1 MSIIK
6 KCFAA
11 FIACIFLTGSS
22 VDAAARV
29 IERGSAAQV
38 SKQQLKDGDEV
49 ELPSMDIPPMTIDP
63 PPKPPKKEEK
73 PFDWTEWADPDKRP
87 KPEQSTEQPSDDQQS
102 KQPQDDQSD
111 NQPKT
116 DLPDYTIPGV
126 ETEQSKPPTPE
137 PPAVVEDEGLEFKV
151 VHRNGVMAFALIAAH
166 EKYELRPALAR
177 GIIPGRATV
186 KGMSSGT
193 TAAINASY
201 FGLSGEIYGV
211 TKIDGVIVG
220 TTYFTR
226 SAMGINEDG
235 TTMFGRVDYQGTL
248 TSGGMSVDISG
259 VNCERGENSIVVYN
273 NFQGRTTGTNDFGS
287 EAVVE
292 RGIVKL
298 VTIGKGNNVIPAG
311 GYVIS
316 AHGSKKDFIQKL
328 RAGDQVEFSEAIV
341 DVDGGGDFNSAL
353 QVIGAGPRLVKDGR
367 VFVNADQEKFPPD
380 IRIGRAPRSAVGVT
394 KYGDY
399 IFAVVDGR
407 QTHSRGCTLQEWA
420 TILLNDFG
428 AVNAI
433 NLDGGG
439 STELVVKGNIVN
451 SPSDGKE
458 RPVADAL
465 LIVGKSIPNS

>member
-11 FIACIFLTGSS
+11 FVACIFLTGTS

-29 IERGSAAQV
+29 IERGSAAKV

-49 ELPSMDIPPMTIDP
+49 ELPSMDIPPMTTEP
-63 PPKPPKKEEK
+63 PPPPPKKEEK
-73 PFDWTEWADPDKRP
+73 PFDWTEWADPEKLP
-87 KPEQSTEQPSDDQQS
+87 KQTDEPPS
-102 KQPQDDQSD
+102 DQSD

-116 DLPDYTIPGV
+116 DLPDYTVPDV
-126 ETEQSKPPTPE
+126 ETEQSKTPE
-137 PPAVVEDEGLEFKV
+137 PPVVEDEGLEFKV

-166 EKYELRPALAR
+166 ENYELRPALAR

-186 KGMSSGT
+186 KNMSGGA

-201 FGLSGEIYGV
+201 FGLSGELLGV

-226 SAMGINEDG
+226 SAIGINEDG
-235 TTMFGRVDYQGTL
+235 STIFGRVDYRGAV
-248 TSGGMSVDISG
+248 TSKGVSVDIGG
-259 VNCERGENSIVVYN
+259 VNCERGENSLVVYN
-273 NFQGRTTGTNDFGS
+273 NFMGQTTGTNDYGA
-287 EAVVE
+287 EAVADRDGV
-292 RGIVKL
+292 IQL
-298 VTIGKGNNVIPAG
+298 VTIGKGNNAIPAG
-311 GYVIS
+311 GYVLS
-316 AHGSKKDFIQKL
+316 AHGSKRAFIQQL
-328 RAGDQVEFSEAIV
+328 RAGDQVEFTEEIV
-341 DVDGGGDFNSAL
+341 DVDGGGDFNNAL
-353 QVIGAGPRLVKDGR
+353 QVIGAGPRLVKNGR
-367 VFVNADQEKFPPD
+367 IFVNADQEKFPPD

-407 QTHSRGCTLQEWA
+407 QAHSRGCTLQEWA

-439 STELVVKGNIVN
+439 STELVVKGNVVN
-451 SPSDGKE
+451 SPSDGRE
-458 RPVADAL
+458 RPIADAL
-465 LIVGKSIPNS
+465 LIVKKAMRNS